1 MPFVYEGI
9 EYLTAT
15 EAAIELGVSRQT
27 FYETVR
33 PLLTVHHLGVRT
45 RPYYETS
52 DIRQLKEAKATP
64 PLPVIV
70 HGIQKNF
77 VDSMRAF
84 GIPCTVEDLS
94 TPNFTPMD
102 KSLAEIFGVPVG
114 SPIVRR
120 EQIQGT
126 PGTPY
131 RLVTNLYPVKYMSD
145 SILEEFRKN
154 VDANGPLLMKAA
166 YGVIIEHLEETIS
179 SRIPTIAERKLLKV
193 RVDTPVITV
202 RRINYDADMHPVM
215 VSDLVLVSLYF
226 KLRYAYSVDFWKE
239 KTESQGSKN

>member
-1 MPFVYEGI
+1 MPFVYESL

-15 EAAIELGVSRQT
+15 EAATELGVSRQT

-45 RPYYETS
+45 RAYYKTS
-52 DIRQLKEAKATP
+52 DIKQLKEAKATP
-64 PLPVIV
+64 PLPVII

-84 GIPCTVEDLS
+84 GIPCIVEDLS
-94 TPNFTPMD
+94 KPDFVPMD
-102 KSLAEIFGVPVG
+102 KDLAEIFKVPVG

-131 RLVTNLYPVKYMSD
+131 RLVTNLYPAKYMSD
-145 SILEEFRKN
+145 DILEEFRKN

-166 YGVIIEHLEETIS
+166 FGVIIEHLEETIS
-179 SRIPTIAERKLLKV
+179 SRTPSPTERKHLKI

-202 RRINYDADMHPVM
+202 RRVNYDADMHAVM

-226 KLRYAYSVDFWKE
+226 RLKYTYSVDFWKE
-239 KTESQGSKN
+239 KTKPENKN

>member
-1 MPFVYEGI
+1 MPFVYEGV

-15 EAAIELGVSRQT
+15 EASTELGVSRQT

-45 RPYYETS
+45 RIYYKTS
-52 DIRQLKEAKATP
+52 DIKQLKEAKATP
-64 PLPVIV
+64 PLPVII

-94 TPNFTPMD
+94 KPDFIPMD
-102 KSLAEIFGVPVG
+102 KSLAEIFSVPVG

-131 RLVTNLYPVKYMSD
+131 RLVTNLYPTKYMSD
-145 SILEEFRKN
+145 DIIREFRDN

-179 SRIPTIAERKLLKV
+179 SRVPTVMERKLLKI

-202 RRINYDADMHPVM
+202 RRVNYDANMHPVM
-215 VSDLVLVSLYF
+215 VSDLVLVSQYF
-226 KLRYAYSVDFWKE
+226 RLKYTYSVNFWKE
-239 KTESQGSKN
+239 EVSKAG